1 MPYSSQPALGVKNGV
16 LLEAR
21 FRTTVVSKRKAAL
34 RAMDISKN
42 AKLEV
47 V

>member
-1 MPYSSQPALGVKNGV
+1 VKNGL

-34 RAMDISKN
+34 RAMDHFKECE
-42 AKLEV
+42 A
-47 V
+47 